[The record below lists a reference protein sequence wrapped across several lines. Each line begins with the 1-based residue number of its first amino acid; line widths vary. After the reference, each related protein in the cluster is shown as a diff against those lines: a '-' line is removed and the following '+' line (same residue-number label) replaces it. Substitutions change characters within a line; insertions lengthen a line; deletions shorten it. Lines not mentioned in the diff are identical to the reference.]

1 MGTKVNFAIVRALA
15 KRDLRLY
22 FSSPSGYV
30 FITLF
35 IFLSAAAAFWQDR
48 FFLDNLANLDQ
59 LNQVFPF
66 LLLLF
71 VPALTMSV
79 WSEERRLGT
88 AELLFTLPATEL
100 EVVLGK
106 YLATLGIYT
115 ASLVLSL
122 SHVVVLFFL
131 GSPDLGLMLGNYIG
145 FWLVGAALVPVG
157 MLASLLTANVTVAFI
172 LGAAFCGAVI
182 FVDPVVAAVSVDA
195 GRLVA
200 PFGVFAP
207 FWDFSRGVLTLSG
220 LAMFASVAALFLY
233 LNTMIAGRRH
243 WPRDPDG
250 FPMWAHQ
257 AIRVVAVAVVL
268 AGVNMLVARA
278 AVRLDVTAERLSS
291 VSAETRQLLAEL
303 PEDRPVFIQAF
314 LSPVVPELFVQ
325 ARSNLIRT
333 LEEID
338 ALAGPRVEVLIEDT
352 EPFSDAAMRAREK
365 FGIGPRQMRDVAGGR
380 SEIVDV
386 FLGVAFTSG
395 AEQQVIPFFDRGLP
409 TEYEVVRTIRVV
421 AGTERQRVGVVDT
434 MVKIF
439 GGQNLAS
446 DQQLPQ
452 WSVVNELRKQY
463 EVVEVNAEFPIPEDI
478 DALLVALPSS
488 MQTDQ
493 MANVAEYIRGG
504 RPAMI
509 LVDPFPAVNP
519 TLAPTEWVGE
529 GNPFTYPPGSARPGP
544 RGNVRQWIRDLGVDW
559 EPTRILWDSYNPH
572 PDLSYMPSEVV
583 FLGPGNEN
591 PETFNP
597 DVDVVRD
604 LQELVLL
611 YPGFLRPASGADV
624 DPEIEFEP
632 LLRTGVVSGHTG
644 YFSIVRQSFFG
655 PSINPN
661 PVREQDD
668 EDFVVAA
675 RVWRAGPAAA
685 APGAAEETAAEA
697 PEGEEPAS
705 EEAGAGDEAAAEG
718 SEGAPAAGEA
728 AATDAAGPAEPEAGA
743 AEEAESSAESS
754 SEAEAAASESSAE
767 EAPAESASGSSAESG
782 SSAASGSESS
792 AASEAQQAAE
802 PGDPAGSGQD
812 AGAAAGTEAT
822 EPGASAQDDPAAPA
836 PPQDA
841 AAAGEPE
848 AVEPAA
854 AEPEAPAAGEPEAG
868 ESPAANEPDPGEDAA
883 AEEEAPASDWTTEG
897 PLNLVVVA
905 DLDFISEQFFQIRE
919 VAPGNLNFDNVTF
932 FLNAMDSLL
941 EDDSFIGLR
950 SRRARHRTLEQV
962 EAQTAEFV
970 EQRTIDEQQA
980 EEEAEQAL
988 TDAQNRLNER
998 VAEVQNRTD
1007 IDAQAKQIMAR
1018 NLEEV
1023 ENRRLAVL
1031 SANIETEKQTKIRA
1045 SLERMETQIR
1055 RIQSTIKTFAILLP
1069 PVPVFALG
1077 VAIFVRRQRRERE
1090 GAAAARRLRD

>member
-59 LNQVFPF
+59 LNRVFPF

-71 VPALTMSV
+71 IPALTMSV

-122 SHVVVLFFL
+122 SHVAVLFFL

-182 FVDPVVAAVSVDA
+182 FVDSVVAAVSVDA
-195 GRLVA
+195 GRLAA
-200 PFGVFAP
+200 PFSVFAP

-291 VSAETRQLLAEL
+291 VSAETRQLLAGL

-352 EPFSDAAMRAREK
+352 EPFGDAAIRAREK

-493 MANVAEYIRGG
+493 MANVAEYIRRG

-591 PETFNP
+591 PQTFNP

-611 YPGFLRPASGADV
+611 YPGFLRPASGPDV
-624 DPEIEFEP
+624 DPDIEFEP

-661 PVREQDD
+661 PPREQDD

-675 RVWRAGPAAA
+675 RVRRAGPAAA
-685 APGAAEETAAEA
+685 APE
-697 PEGEEPAS
+697 
-705 EEAGAGDEAAAEG
+705 
-718 SEGAPAAGEA
+718 AAGEA
-728 AATDAAGPAEPEAGA
+728 ASEDAGEADETAAEESETAPAGTAGSDAGASGEPEASAGS
-743 AEEAESSAESS
+743 EASAESD
-754 SEAEAAASESSAE
+754 ASAE
-767 EAPAESASGSSAESG
+767 SGSSAESG
-782 SSAASGSESS
+782 ASAESASAESQASAESGASSSGAPSETRPPAEPGAPAASGQEPRGT
-792 AASEAQQAAE
+792 AAAE
-802 PGDPAGSGQD
+802 PD
-812 AGAAAGTEAT
+812 
-822 EPGASAQDDPAAPA
+822 ASAQDDPAAPEA
-836 PPQDA
+836 QEGGVATADQPEA
-841 AAAGEPE
+841 AEPE
-848 AVEPAA
+848 A
-854 AEPEAPAAGEPEAG
+854 AEPEAPAAPESAGQGAEPEGPESSESGEAG
-868 ESPAANEPDPGEDAA
+868 AGQAAAADEEDAA
-883 AEEEAPASDWTTEG
+883 AEEDESDWTTEG

-970 EQRTIDEQQA
+970 EQRTLDEQLA

-1031 SANIETEKQTKIRA
+1031 STNIEAEKQTKIRA
-1045 SLERMETQIR
+1045 SLERMETQVR
-1055 RIQSTIKTFAILLP
+1055 RIQSSIKTFAILLP